1 MLLQL
6 KNSNT
11 QQVQVLLDFAKK
23 NQLDLKIPDEGGDE
37 LFLPG
42 KPMNAVTL
50 EQPVKKSRKSGHLNM
65 EEAHLLIRS
74 NFNESYIQMMH
85 TKF

>member
-11 QQVQVLLDFAKK
+11 RQVQVLLDFAKK
-23 NQLDLKIPDEGGDE
+23 NQLDLKILDEGDDE

-42 KPMNAVTL
+42 KPLNAAKL
-50 EQPVKKSRKSGHLNM
+50 ESLVEKSRNSGHLSM
-65 EEAHLLIRS
+65 EEAHLLLRS
-74 NFNESYIQMMH
+74 NFNES
-85 TKF
+85 

>member
-11 QQVQVLLDFAKK
+11 GQVQVLLDFAKK
-23 NQLDLKIPDEGGDE
+23 NQLDLKILNEGDDE

-42 KPMNAVTL
+42 SPLNAVKL
-50 EQPVKKSRKSGHLNM
+50 ESMVEKSRKSGQLSM
-65 EEAHLLIRS
+65 EEAHLSIRS
-74 NFNESYIQMMH
+74 NFNES
-85 TKF
+85 